1 MSWWKRFLL
10 WLAGPVENPV
20 VLQASKAIDELSAE
34 VTKLRGMVK
43 TVIIQP
49 PREDEFKKYCA
60 ALDADVMFRY
70 LLFNV
75 IDKYYKDMINNH
87 NTALY
92 EMYRGR
98 LLGIEELKAK
108 IHEMAYSTKINAE
121 IESVLGALV

>member
-34 VTKLRGMVK
+34 VTKLRGQVK
-43 TVIIQP
+43 TVIMQP
-49 PREDEFKKYCA
+49 PREDEFKKYCL
-60 ALDADVMFRY
+60 ALDSDMMFRY

-75 IDKYYKDMINNH
+75 IDKNYKDLINNH
-87 NTALY
+87 NQVLY

-98 LLGIEELKAK
+98 LLGIEELKET
-108 IHEMAYSTKINAE
+108 IHTYAHKDDE
-121 IESVLGALV
+121 IKGLGSILGVLS